1 MEDSLSALA
10 ETAWYAPHWLL
21 PATLQHFEW
30 QQPGY
35 LYGWL
40 ALPALW
46 LLRGWSRL
54 YRRRMPLSLP
64 KKTFKGRR
72 LAAWLSALPTL
83 FMTLSLGFLLLSL
96 ARPQKTS
103 EAVERWTEGI
113 DIVLLIDVSESMRIE
128 DFTPNRL
135 EAAKKVAKAFTM
147 GRFQDRIGIV
157 VFSGEAFS
165 KAPLTTD
172 YALISNYIEEIDFKI
187 IEKSGTAIGSALA
200 VGTNRLRESDSQSKV
215 IILLSDG
222 DNTAGSI
229 NPTTAAKIAHAY
241 GIKIYTIGIGKEGKV
256 PYGRDMW
263 GRRQYLDNTLDEGT
277 LREIASVGAGEFFR
291 ASNNKTLEKV
301 FSEINQ
307 LEKTEIKERHY
318 KNTVDYYP
326 IYLKWCIAC
335 FLVFL
340 SLKGSRVSNV
350 LED

>member
-1 MEDSLSALA
+1 MEDSLSVLA
-10 ETAWYAPHWLL
+10 EAWYAPHWLL
-21 PATLQHFEW
+21 PTTLQYFEW

-40 ALPALW
+40 ALPVLW
-46 LLRGWSRL
+46 ALRGWSRL
-54 YRRRMPLSLP
+54 HRRRMPLSLP
-64 KKTFKGRR
+64 KATFKGHR

-135 EAAKKVAKAFTM
+135 EAAKKVAKAFTT

-172 YALISNYIEEIDFKI
+172 YALISSYIEEIDFKI
-187 IEKSGTAIGSALA
+187 IEKGGTAIGSALA

-222 DNTAGSI
+222 DNTAGNI
-229 NPTTAAKIAHAY
+229 NPITAAKIAHAY
-241 GIKIYTIGIGKEGKV
+241 GIKLYTIGIGKEGKV

-277 LREIASVGAGEFFR
+277 LREIASVGTGKFFR
-291 ASNNKTLEKV
+291 ASNNKTLERV
-301 FSEINQ
+301 FAEINR

-326 IYLKWCIAC
+326 IYLKWCLAC
-335 FLVFL
+335 FLMFL
-340 SLKGSRVSNV
+340 ALKGTRLSSV